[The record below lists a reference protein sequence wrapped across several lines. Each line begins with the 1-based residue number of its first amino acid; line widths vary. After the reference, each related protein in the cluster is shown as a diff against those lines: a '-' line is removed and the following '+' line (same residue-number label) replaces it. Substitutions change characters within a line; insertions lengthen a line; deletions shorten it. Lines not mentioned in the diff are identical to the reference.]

1 MADTLLETE
10 EAVSISLPIEKRPV
24 SPYHRATARWNPII
38 SAFMRPIQ
46 LSTIVR
52 WRPVRPRNIMYALVW
67 GLIAVAR
74 GIGNLALSPFFLDMM
89 AHHMRSFLS
98 GRGIGIDKVKNLV
111 LGRLIFGP
119 CYAPAPFGLH
129 RGIRT
134 IARGTC
140 YDHPCVNLL
149 YNPDQIFFEEQ
160 RTLWLLP
167 VTFLM
172 LLQQSSSGG
181 FM

>member
-52 WRPVRPRNIMYALVW
+52 WRPVRPRNIMYALVR

-134 IARGTC
+134 IVRGTC
-140 YDHPCVNLL
+140 YDRHLCQSL
-149 YNPDQIFFEEQ
+149 YNSDPSEEQ
-160 RTLWLLP
+160 RTLCLLL
-167 VTFLM
+167 VAFLM
-172 LLQQSSSGG
+172 LLQRFSSGG